1 MVKRKKSK
9 EERKRDREIVE
20 LYHKKITEDE
30 LEPLY
35 ENFIEWKSGNLPYD
49 ELTEDIHLFHKRNQD
64 IWKMFNY
71 NGWDDELLIIQAKSE
86 LNMLTE
92 EEKEM
97 YHFWLTDGD

>member
-9 EERKRDREIVE
+9 SERKRDREIVE
-20 LYHKKITEDE
+20 LYHKKVTEDA

-35 ENFIEWKSGNLPYD
+35 ANFQAWKSGDLQYY
-49 ELTEDIHLFHKRNQD
+49 ELTEHIHQFHKKNQE

-71 NGWDDELLIIQAKSE
+71 NGWDDEFLIIQAKKN

-92 EEKEM
+92 EEKEI
-97 YHFWLTDGD
+97 

>member
-9 EERKRDREIVE
+9 EERKRNREIVD

-30 LEPLY
+30 LETLY
-35 ENFIEWKSGNLPYD
+35 SKFNEWKSGDLPYF
-49 ELTEDIHLFHKRNQD
+49 ELTEQIHQFHKKNQD

-71 NGWDDELLIIQAKSE
+71 NGLDDNFLIFQAKRE

-92 EEKEM
+92 EE
-97 YHFWLTDGD
+97 